1 MGLFS
6 VRGRLPQPA
15 RPASTVSK
23 EGPPQLVGRLA
34 GVPARLARAAGAI
47 TRKAGRGVAT
57 QLGKARVAAIAA
69 TNDARIVAVLLLL
82 AAVALGL
89 EMAASFHLI

>member
-6 VRGRLPQPA
+6 VRGRLPRPTGENRTATLSA
-15 RPASTVSK
+15 RFAM
-23 EGPPQLVGRLA
+23 A
-34 GVPARLARAAGAI
+34 ARAAIRDTGEEIA
-47 TRKAGRGVAT
+47 
-57 QLGKARVAAIAA
+57 ARVRAMRLALVAA
-69 TNDARIVAVLLLL
+69 TDDAKIVAVLLLL

>member
-6 VRGRLPQPA
+6 VRGRLA
-15 RPASTVSK
+15 RPAEENRTST
-23 EGPPQLVGRLA
+23 LT
-34 GVPARLARAAGAI
+34 ARFATAARAAIRDTGDEI
-47 TRKAGRGVAT
+47 T
-57 QLGKARVAAIAA
+57 ARWRDIRLALVAA
-69 TNDARIVAVLLLL
+69 TDDAKIVAVLLML